1 MPERVSDTAMPNLWT
16 IISVAWMALAGV
28 WLVTAFM
35 SKSAVKIQ
43 SPALRLPQSALMVA
57 AYYLLF
63 ARSAALGLLALRF
76 VPASSA
82 TAYVGVVLTIAGLF
96 IAVWARVFLG
106 RNWSATPTIKKD
118 HELIRSGPYAFVR
131 HPIYSGLLLA
141 MAGTAIFVGEL
152 RGLIAVVFG
161 VIGFKWKSLTEES
174 FMQEQ
179 FGTQYDD
186 YRRHVKA
193 LVPFI
198 W

>member
-1 MPERVSDTAMPNLWT
+1 MQDVAPKLWT
-16 IISVAWMALAGV
+16 IIAYAWIAVGIV
-28 WLVTAFM
+28 WLLTAFT
-35 SKSAVKIQ
+35 SKSSIKIQ
-43 SPALRLPQSALMVA
+43 SPMLRLPQSALVVA

-63 ARSAALGLLALRF
+63 ARSASVGLLALRF
-76 VPASSA
+76 VPASA
-82 TAYVGVVLTIAGLF
+82 TTAYLGLVLTLVGLL
-96 IAVWARVFLG
+96 ITVWARFFLG
-106 RNWSATPTIKKD
+106 RNWSATPTIKQN

-152 RGLIAVVFG
+152 RGPLAFVLG

-174 FMQEQ
+174 FMHEQ
-179 FGTQYDD
+179 FGMQYDD

-193 LVPFI
+193 LLPFI

>member
-1 MPERVSDTAMPNLWT
+1 MMLDLWR
-16 IISVAWMALAGV
+16 IIAAAWMTVGGV
-28 WLVTAFM
+28 WLVTAFA

-57 AYYLLF
+57 GYYLLF
-63 ARSAALGLLALRF
+63 ARSAAVGLLALRV
-76 VPASSA
+76 VPDSPGS
-82 TAYVGVVLTIAGLF
+82 AYVGAVVTLAGLF
-96 IAVWARVFLG
+96 IAVWARFFLG

-131 HPIYSGLLLA
+131 HPIYFGLLLA
-141 MAGTAIFVGEL
+141 MAGTATFVGEL
-152 RGLIAVVFG
+152 RGLLAVALG

-174 FMQEQ
+174 FMREQ

-186 YRRHVKA
+186 YRSHVKA